1 MAAISTV
8 FNLLNAGDHIVS
20 SVDLYGG
27 TSIYLKQVADR
38 FNIKTTFVTDVTDP
52 ANIEQAIQPNT
63 RVCLLFIWL
72 SWWVGIQ
79 KKERERVVYR
89 SITFVL

>member
-8 FNLLNAGDHIVS
+8 FNLLSAGDHIVS

-52 ANIEQAIQPNT
+52 ANIDQAIQPNT
-63 RVCLLFIWL
+63 RVWFKSLLFTTSL
-72 SWWVGIQ
+72 GT
-79 KKERERVVYR
+79 ENRE
-89 SITFVL
+89 